1 MPLPHARGGVSPG
14 ETIMLYRTSSSP
26 RPWGC
31 FHSYEQPA
39 HEHKLFPTPVGVFPT
54 TSAPDSFLNPLPH
67 ARGGVSLLVYPAPVF
82 CVSSPRPW
90 GCFQVFGLPKRPA
103 RLFPTPVGVFPFSRS
118 APRYPFPL
126 PHARGGV
133 SSKPQSR
140 QKARRSSPRPW
151 GCFRKGRERTALNSD
166 RTEEESAA
174 MAASSRRTSAFSNL
188 CSFHALIFAKK
199 RVIYTETK
207 NFN

>member
-1 MPLPHARGGVSPG
+1 MCSLPHARGGVSPSPPRQR
-14 ETIMLYRTSSSP
+14 LCLSSSP

-31 FHSYEQPA
+31 FRGIRHGFG
-39 HEHKLFPTPVGVFPT
+39 KRFLFPTPVGVFLT
-54 TSAPDSFLNPLPH
+54 NRVIKENRETLPH
-67 ARGGVSLLVYPAPVF
+67 ARGGVSGTVLPIVF
-82 CVSSPRPW
+82 S
-90 GCFQVFGLPKRPA
+90 G
-103 RLFPTPVGVFPFSRS
+103 T
-118 APRYPFPL
+118 
-126 PHARGGV
+126 
-133 SSKPQSR
+133 
-140 QKARRSSPRPW
+140 SSPRPW